1 MAASVHHVIS
11 TEVENHILKP
21 IEFLDIST
29 FLNNQHRQS
38 SEILIFLCKY
48 CIVISET
55 LVGSFLDVHF
65 LLLAVI
71 LSELHE
77 KPRRKDWVTE
87 KHT

>member
-1 MAASVHHVIS
+1 MAASVYQVIL
-11 TEVENHILKP
+11 TEVKNHIFKP
-21 IEFLDIST
+21 IEFLDT
-29 FLNNQHRQS
+29 FAFINNQHRQS

-77 KPRRKDWVTE
+77 KPRRED
-87 KHT
+87 